1 MGSLTTFAL
10 ARTRARSRKMTRPAR
25 AILLAGLA
33 CSPAVAVGAPA
44 AAAANPLSMTLTA
57 NPNPAAFSSGGAAPG
72 GNALAYTVNLG
83 NRGAADATNATTQ
96 YELGIT
102 KSSAT
107 GGRQFGSALNVG
119 DTLTGVSKVADIIE
133 KEGGR
138 GGKMTMLL
146 METEYTNQK
155 NEKVA
160 IARSTLIETG
170 QAVKA

>member
-1 MGSLTTFAL
+1 MAD
-10 ARTRARSRKMTRPAR
+10 RSVIGKTSKPFKMPIEWSKVREFAR
-25 AILLAGLA
+25 AIKD
-33 CSPAVAVGAPA
+33 P
-44 AAAANPLSMTLTA
+44 NPLYLDPELAKKECGGIPVPVTFLQT
-57 NPNPAAFSSGGAAPG
+57 SSFWQDADSSPGMGGFDLRRILHG
-72 GNALAYTVNLG
+72 E
-83 NRGAADATNATTQ
+83 Q
-96 YELGIT
+96 EFELLKPI
-102 KSSAT
+102 
-107 GGRQFGSALNVG
+107 LVG